1 MNIFVT
7 DECPVKSAQHHC
19 NVHNVKMILEVAQ
32 MLSTAHFVLDGV
44 QVGYK
49 PTHKNHP
56 CSIWI
61 RETSENYKWAYDHL
75 KALCD
80 EYTFRTGK
88 VHKTSELLKSLAKQ
102 PCKIVC
108 GARTPFAMAMPDP
121 FKKLGVFDQTKAY
134 KAYLNEKFKE
144 WACREKPMRVEWHNR
159 AKPDWVVS
167 DS

>member
-1 MNIFVT
+1 MNLFVT

-19 NVHNVKMILEVAQ
+19 NVHNVKMIVEVAQ

-61 RETSENYKWAYDHL
+61 RETSENYNWAFNHL

-80 EYTFRTGK
+80 EYTYRTGK
-88 VHKTSELLKSLAKQ
+88 VHKTSELLDSLAKQ
-102 PCKIVC
+102 PSKIVSA
-108 GARTPFAMAMPDP
+108 ARTQFVVAAPDKHKITGIFNP
-121 FKKLGVFDQTKAY
+121 IKGYQD
-134 KAYLNEKFKE
+134 YLNEKFAE
-144 WACREKPMRVEWHNR
+144 WACRDKPIRVQWTKRNKPEWL
-159 AKPDWVVS
+159 S
-167 DS
+167 I